1 MVHGRMHRVP
11 NATALYGS
19 WGYAVRVEF
28 DDRLT
33 PAAPVIVVAEAGLI
47 IASCGISEAVLI
59 ESVTAVAPDLDLSS
73 VRAAYETARLEV
85 MADADPTTPI
95 ALAAVANVGAPVPP
109 PPPLPAPPPHRI
121 AYRFGDDTHPSLPPV
136 RFTPAEVMGSGS
148 VLAQGRQR
156 LRHVP
161 WRTSHTIWSV
171 AALFLILF
179 AYAALGPVGRAPFIG
194 DQGNKPAPSQ
204 STPATGRGR
213 RAVGAAGTAVVPVAH
228 APAAP
233 KPSATPT
240 PSPSTSPA
248 ASAPP
253 SPSASSQP
261 PGAPSGPPPAA
272 TPTVPPTPSPS
283 PSSEPAAPTT
293 TVPPPPPPATD
304 PPQAPI
310 VLCDPVVTVNCG

>member
-1 MVHGRMHRVP
+1 VLERYLQARRAEAVGLDPAGAEPIDEIARLVRAGGKRLRP
-11 NATALYGS
+11 AFCY
-19 WGYAVRVEF
+19 WGY
-28 DDRLT
+28 
-33 PAAPVIVVAEAGLI
+33 
-47 IASCGISEAVLI
+47 
-59 ESVTAVAPDLDLSS
+59 
-73 VRAAYETARLEV
+73 RAA
-85 MADADPTTPI
+85 
-95 ALAAVANVGAPVPP
+95 GG
-109 PPPLPAPPPHRI
+109 
-121 AYRFGDDTHPSLPPV
+121 GDTD
-136 RFTPAEVMGSGS
+136 
-148 VLAQGRQR
+148 
-156 LRHVP
+156 
-161 WRTSHTIWSV
+161 TIWSV

-179 AYAALGPVGRAPFIG
+179 AYAALGPVGRAPFTG